1 MLIDSHAHLDDKR
14 FDKDRDEIIKNLKNN
29 DVSIVINPGA
39 DLASSIKAVDLA
51 QEYENIYAAVGIH
64 PHDAKTM
71 DDDTIE
77 VLKSLLKKDKVIAVG
92 EIGLDYH
99 YDFSPRDIQRKWFRE
114 QIKLAKEFNLPIIV
128 HDREAHKDVYDILK
142 EEQDGT
148 LRGVLHC
155 FSGSVEMAK
164 EYIKMGFYISFA
176 GPVTFKNAKT
186 PKETVKSIDINRILI
201 ETDSPYLTPHPHRG
215 KRNEPLY
222 VRYVAA
228 MIAEL
233 KGLTIEEVARITAEN
248 TKRLFG
254 IDEQNL

>member
-14 FDKDRDEIIKNLKNN
+14 FDKDRDKIIKSLKNN
-29 DVSIVINPGA
+29 DIWVVINPGA
-39 DLASSIKAVDLA
+39 DLASSIKAVALA
-51 QEYENIYAAVGIH
+51 QQYENIYAAVGIH

-148 LRGVLHC
+148 LTGVLHC

-186 PKETVKSIDINRILI
+186 AKEVVKAIDINRILI

-233 KGLTIEEVARITAEN
+233 KDITVEEVARITTEN
-248 TKRLFG
+248 TKRLFN
-254 IDEQNL
+254 ID

>member
-14 FDKDRDEIIKNLKNN
+14 FDKDRDKIIKNLKDN

-39 DLASSIKAVDLA
+39 DLASSIKAVALA
-51 QEYENIYAAVGIH
+51 EEYENIYAAVGIH

-71 DDDTIE
+71 DEDTIE

-99 YDFSPRDIQRKWFRE
+99 YDFSPRDVQKKWFRE

-128 HDREAHKDVYDILK
+128 HDREAHKDVYDILR

-176 GPVTFKNAKT
+176 GPITFKNAKT
-186 PKETVKSIDINRILI
+186 SKEVAKAIDINRILI

-233 KGLTIEEVARITAEN
+233 KGMTIEEVARITAEN
-248 TKRLFG
+248 TKKLFN
-254 IDEQNL
+254 IN

>member
-14 FDKDRDEIIKNLKNN
+14 FDKDRDKIIKNLKDN
-29 DVSIVINPGA
+29 DVSIVINPGV
-39 DLASSIKAVDLA
+39 DLASSIKAVALA
-51 QEYENIYAAVGIH
+51 EEYENIYAAVGIH

-71 DDDTIE
+71 DEDTIE

-99 YDFSPRDIQRKWFRE
+99 YDFSPRDVQKKWFRE

-176 GPVTFKNAKT
+176 GPITFKNAKT
-186 PKETVKSIDINRILI
+186 PREVAKAIDINRILI

-233 KGLTIEEVARITAEN
+233 KGMTTEEVARITAEN
-248 TKRLFG
+248 TKKLFN
-254 IDEQNL
+254 IN

>member
-1 MLIDSHAHLDDKR
+1 MLIDSHAHLDDRR
-14 FDKDRDEIIKNLKNN
+14 FDKDRDKIIKNLKNN
-29 DVSIVINPGA
+29 DIWVVINPGA
-39 DLASSIKAVDLA
+39 DLASSIKAVALA
-51 QEYENIYAAVGIH
+51 EEYENIYAAVGIH

-128 HDREAHKDVYDILK
+128 HDREAHKDVYNILK

-186 PKETVKSIDINRILI
+186 PKEVVKAIDINRILI

-233 KGLTIEEVARITAEN
+233 KGLTVEEVARITTEN
-248 TKRLFG
+248 TKRLFN
-254 IDEQNL
+254 ID